1 LTDAFV
7 PKFHPATGPIRPETT
22 PLYTSSVYTF
32 PSLDAVEAY
41 YSGDAPDEYLYRRN
55 GHPNE
60 RPVEHWLKTLEGTE
74 DAVLSSSGMAAI
86 SQTCFAL
93 LQPGDHLLSTKYLYG
108 GTYVFFEQIL
118 RPWGVEITYTD
129 LNDADELV
137 RCQQPNTTM
146 LYAESIAN
154 PLLEV
159 ADLQGIGR
167 FAQGH
172 GLRLVVDNTF
182 ATPLLLR
189 PVEHGAALSI
199 HSLTKYLNGHSDV
212 IGGVVC
218 GSREDVEK
226 VRKLSVTFGG
236 TMAPFDAWMTERGLQ
251 TLHLRFPAQCRNAE
265 HVAHYLAEHPGV
277 RRVYYPGLASHG
289 THDTAS
295 RILNGGYGAM
305 ISFELQE
312 GRASANDFV
321 QRLQNISFA
330 PSLGGIRSTVSH
342 PVLTSHRAM
351 PEQERTHLG
360 ITDGLIRLSVGAE
373 PVHTLVSD
381 LEQAL
386 NPA

>member
-1 LTDAFV
+1 MTDAFV

-41 YSGDAPDEYLYRRN
+41 YSGSAPDEYLYRRN

-60 RPVEHWLKTLEGTE
+60 RPVEHWLKTLERSE

-93 LQPGDHLLSTKYLYG
+93 LKPGDHLLATKYLYG
-108 GTYVFFEQIL
+108 GTYAFFEQIL

-129 LNDADELV
+129 LNDVDELL
-137 RCQQPNTTM
+137 RCQQPNTRM

-159 ADLQGIGR
+159 ADLVGIGR
-167 FAQGH
+167 FAKEND
-172 GLRLVVDNTF
+172 LKLVVDNTF
-182 ATPLLLR
+182 ATPMLVR
-189 PVEHGAALSI
+189 PVEHGATLSV

-212 IGGVVC
+212 IGGAVC
-218 GSREDVEK
+218 GAREEVEK
-226 VRKLSVTFGG
+226 VRKLSITFGG
-236 TMAPFDAWMTERGLQ
+236 TLAPFDAWMTERGLQ

-265 HVAHYLAEHPGV
+265 QVAQYLVQHPGV
-277 RRVYYPGLASHG
+277 ERVYYPGLPQHA
-289 THDTAS
+289 THSTAA
-295 RILNGGYGAM
+295 RILNAGYGAM
-305 ISFELQE
+305 ISFEVSG
-312 GRASANDFV
+312 GRANANDFV
-321 QRLQNISFA
+321 ARLQQINFA

-351 PEQERTHLG
+351 SAQDRTDLG
-360 ITDGLIRLSVGAE
+360 ITEGLIRLSVGAE
-373 PVHTLVSD
+373 PVDTLLSD